1 MRILITLTSTKAA
14 WLVKS
19 DTVSRQVK
27 NENFLLSVSLWD
39 WLEIEER
46 NIEMG

>member
-1 MRILITLTSTKAA
+1 MHILITLTSTKVA

-27 NENFLLSVSLWD
+27 NENFLLYVRLWD

-46 NIEMG
+46 NIEME